1 MSSLHPSYALQ
12 WSHGQTTVED
22 VLCQKE
28 VREFL
33 TASMEPRPNDRGRR
47 RRTSWRP
54 AEPGCFNGATANRP
68 WKTRSLRQFSTHSPR
83 LQWSHG
89 QSTVE
94 DGSQKPYLFPANGAS
109 MEPRPIDRGRP
120 VVSNGQVPDYVQLQW
135 SHGQSTVEDNF
146 TQQVYH
152 CPTCGLQWS
161 HGQSTVEDPRNCC

>member
-47 RRTSWRP
+47 LRTSWRP

-68 WKTRSLRQFSTHSPR
+68 WKTRIPLQHHRQRVAASMEPRPIDRGRRFVLASL
-83 LQWSHG
+83 
-89 QSTVE
+89 
-94 DGSQKPYLFPANGAS
+94 LFQPVCAS

-161 HGQSTVEDPRNCC
+161 HGQ